1 MLRQFQFQ
9 FAVLALMLVS
19 ACAGGTPPPET
30 SPMVTTGV
38 VGGTVKMSIVPGAAV
53 PSVLVS
59 VAGTTLTANVSRLG
73 DFVLANVPEGPL
85 ELRFTGE
92 EIAAILPLG
101 TLAGGETVSVAVRL
115 TPAEAAVASMSRMR
129 GAEALV
135 EGVIEE
141 PSTPLPPNTIIV
153 GGRIVILP
161 SGTPVRGADG
171 AGITAALKPGMRVR
185 VIGTVGAA
193 GVTARE
199 LVIL

>member
-9 FAVLALMLVS
+9 FKFAVLSVILVG
-19 ACAGGTPPPET
+19 ACGTPPPET

-38 VGGTVKMSIVPGAAV
+38 VGGTVEMSIVPGAAV

-85 ELRFTGE
+85 ELRFTGDG
-92 EIAAILPLG
+92 IAASLPLG

-115 TPAEAAVASMSRMR
+115 TSSDASAASMSRMR

-141 PSTPLPPNTIIV
+141 PATALPPDTIIV

-161 SGTPVRGADG
+161 SGTPVRGSDG
-171 AGITAALKPGMRVR
+171 AGSAAALKPGMRVR
-185 VIGTVGAA
+185 VIGTVGAG

>member
-1 MLRQFQFQ
+1 MRVFGFL
-9 FAVLALMLVS
+9 LLISVS
-19 ACAGGTPPPET
+19 ACAGGTPPPAT

-38 VGGTVKMSIVPGAAV
+38 VGGSVQMSIVAGAAV

-85 ELRFTGE
+85 ELRFAGE
-92 EIAAILPLG
+92 GIAASLSLG
-101 TLAGGETVSVAVRL
+101 TLAGGETISVAVRL
-115 TPAEAAVASMSRMR
+115 TPSDAAVSSMSRMR

-135 EGVIEE
+135 EGVIEA
-141 PSTPLPPNTIIV
+141 PTTALPPDTIIV
-153 GGRIVILP
+153 GSRIVILP

-171 AGITAALKPGMRVR
+171 AGIAAALKPGMRVR